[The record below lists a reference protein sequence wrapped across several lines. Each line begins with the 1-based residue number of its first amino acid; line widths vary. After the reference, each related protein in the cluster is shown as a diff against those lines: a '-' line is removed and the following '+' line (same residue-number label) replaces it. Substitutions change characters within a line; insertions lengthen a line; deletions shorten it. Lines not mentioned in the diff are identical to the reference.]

1 MTFTSLDDLVQVLVD
16 GIFEVARDLASVF
29 VLFAFGD
36 SHCCCS
42 CLQRCVEKEL
52 VFGWMER
59 SLMKEVEIVGYLSVR
74 RVVNG
79 RWWMELR
86 DERFVDRRSTYQL
99 IRRKE

>member
-1 MTFTSLDDLVQVLVD
+1 
-16 GIFEVARDLASVF
+16 
-29 VLFAFGD
+29 
-36 SHCCCS
+36 
-42 CLQRCVEKEL
+42 
-52 VFGWMER
+52 
-59 SLMKEVEIVGYLSVR
+59 MKEVEIVGYLSVR